1 MKPNRGLWGAARGS
15 RVIGGWAGDWGA
27 TLSAGQGLAAL
38 DLLVKGLGG
47 ICISRT
53 LPRAMGKWASPTSW
67 P

>member
-1 MKPNRGLWGAARGS
+1 MDGEGM
-15 RVIGGWAGDWGA
+15 VGGEGMGGV